1 MENGLAVVAIC
12 ISAALFAFQV
22 FDRIWGGGNRA
33 ATATATI
40 REYVS
45 TMVAELRKDVFD
57 KHDHTEGNIGQAIQ
71 NLKDMA
77 HRAEIAA
84 LEFRA
89 YCAENY
95 LRQGPLTELKMDVKD
110 AFEKIDHRLAR
121 MESTIEA
128 NRQED
133 RQR

>member
-1 MENGLAVVAIC
+1 MENGLAVAAIC

-22 FDRIWGGGNRA
+22 FDRIWGGGNRS

-45 TMVAELRKDVFD
+45 TLVAELRKDVFE
-57 KHDHTEGNIGQAIQ
+57 KHDTTEGNVGQALQ

-77 HRAEIAA
+77 HRAEIQA

-95 LRQGPLTELKMDVKD
+95 LRQGPLTELKSDVKE
-110 AFEKIDHRLAR
+110 AFDKIDTRLER
-121 MESTIEA
+121 MEKTIAA

-133 RQR
+133 KQR